1 VKKLIVI
8 GGPTACGKTD
18 LAIQLALHFN
28 TAILSADSR
37 QCYRELSIGVAK
49 PSNEQLLQVPH
60 YFINSH
66 SIAEHVNAG
75 VYERYALDTLQILFK
90 QHDVVICVGGTGL
103 YIRALCQGVDDMP
116 SVDEQIRQTITEQ
129 YQQLG
134 LSWLQIETQKADPDF
149 YLTVDIAN
157 PNRLIRGLSFI
168 QSIGQSILKFRT
180 ASAKKRD
187 FDIEAYYINPPREL
201 LYQRINQRVDA
212 MIREG
217 LENEVSSLQSFRQ
230 EKNLQTV
237 GYQEWWPYFD
247 QQQSREQ
254 VVQMIKQHTRHY
266 AKRQLTWFRNDSMF
280 RAFTLYSTQGMMEE
294 FLQKANW

>member
-1 VKKLIVI
+1 MKKLIVI

-129 YQQLG
+129 FQQLG
-134 LSWLQIETQKADPDF
+134 LSWLQTEIQKADPDF

>member
-1 VKKLIVI
+1 MKKLIVI

-49 PSNEQLLQVPH
+49 PSKNQLLQVPH

-66 SIAEHVNAG
+66 SIAEQVNAG

-116 SVDEQIRQTITEQ
+116 SVDEQIRQTLTEQ
-129 YQQLG
+129 YQQKG
-134 LSWLQIETQKADPDF
+134 LLWLQNETQKADPDF
-149 YLTVDIAN
+149 YLTVDTAN

-168 QSIGQSILKFRT
+168 QSTGQSILKFRT
-180 ASAKKRD
+180 ASIKQRE
-187 FDIEAYYINPPREL
+187 FDIEAYYINPPRDV
-201 LYQRINQRVDA
+201 LYQRIHQRVDN
-212 MIREG
+212 MILEG
-217 LENEVSSLQSFRQ
+217 LEKEVSSLQTYRH

-247 QQQSREQ
+247 QQQSRDQ

-266 AKRQLTWFRNDSMF
+266 AKRQLTWFRNDPMF
-280 RAFTLYSTQGMMEE
+280 KAFTLYSTQELMEE
-294 FLQKANW
+294 FLQKTSG